1 MATETL
7 GGWLRAQPSLTGTP
21 PPLDPGSLPA
31 DPVELF
37 VDWIRFAI
45 AAGVAEPHAATLAT
59 VDAEGVPDA
68 RTLILKDV
76 GQRGWAFAGHRRSRK
91 GEQLAAQPAAALSFW
106 WQPIVRAVRVRG
118 PVREASGEESGA
130 DFDARS
136 AAAREGIAREDWVLW
151 RIVPTRVEF
160 WQGSPDRRHQRIV
173 YVAADSAW
181 KRHVLG
187 GDDPEPTGAE
197 AAG

>member
-1 MATETL
+1 METL
-7 GGWLRAQPSLTGTP
+7 GQWLRAQPTLTGTP
-21 PPLDPGSLPA
+21 PPLDQASLPS
-31 DPVELF
+31 DPVDLF
-37 VDWIRFAI
+37 VEWIRDAA

-76 GQRGWAFAGHRRSRK
+76 GQHGWAFAGHRRSRK
-91 GEQLAAQPAAALSFW
+91 GEQLAAQPAAALNFW
-106 WQPIVRAVRVRG
+106 WLPMTRAVRVRG
-118 PVREASGEESGA
+118 PVSEANREESGA

-136 AAAREGIAREDWVLW
+136 MAAREAVAREDWVLW

-173 YVAADSAW
+173 YLAADSGW
-181 KRHVLG
+181 KRLALD
-187 GDDPEPTGAE
+187 GDDAEPAGAE
-197 AAG
+197 ATR